1 MAWNLPPLAVTGSTI
16 PAAWGNATRQSL
28 LETAPG
34 QVTDKGQL
42 FWGSTDGEVSPLD
55 PPSGT
60 GQAYLVI
67 ERGTSVVSWRLGT
80 FATAQ
85 IPSLSASKI
94 TSGSFATAQIPNLDA
109 GKITSGTFSTG
120 EIPDLDAG
128 KITGGTFD
136 TGRIPDLD
144 ADKVTSGTL
153 AAARL
158 PSINAATVDGFSFQS
173 LTQAAYDALTP
184 NANTIYLIT

>member
-16 PAAWGNATRQSL
+16 PAAWGNATRDSL

-34 QVTDKGQL
+34 QVTDKGQI
-42 FWGSTDGEVSPLD
+42 FWASTDGEVTPLD

-60 GQAYLVI
+60 GQGYLVI
-67 ERGTSVVSWRLGT
+67 ERGTSAVTWRLGT

-94 TSGSFATAQIPNLDA
+94 TSGRLTQ
-109 GKITSGTFSTG
+109 
-120 EIPDLDAG
+120 
-128 KITGGTFD
+128 
-136 TGRIPDLD
+136 
-144 ADKVTSGTL
+144 
-153 AAARL
+153 ARL
-158 PSINAATVDGFSFQS
+158 PSSVAAASVDGFSFQS